1 MSIRKFST
9 GSLLQDN
16 RTINLTIPNTRLYS
30 TSNLW
35 FDFDPADINIADNT
49 SISEGTT
56 YTARTGQSVVTGGT
70 LTYKTANGGHLDTGA
85 AAGYARVFAG
95 FQGFDSI
102 NNATSLSVV
111 CWFKSD
117 RTSRQ
122 VLVSRFSSPRE
133 GMDELYQL
141 NHIVDPTGDYHYN
154 SSGVIGGASGNLDTN
169 SWSAN
174 TWTLSVWTYSVS
186 DGIARWYENNAT
198 AVTTVNFGT
207 DSGNGLSVGS
217 SKDTLIGLGTRSD
230 VYETLKGTLGPI
242 RIYTKALSTT
252 EIQQE
257 YELNK
262 TRFGLL

>member
-1 MSIRKFST
+1 MSNRKFST
-9 GSLLQDN
+9 ASLVTDN
-16 RTINLTIPNTRLYS
+16 RTNNFTIPNTRLYT
-30 TSNLW
+30 TSSLW
-35 FDFDPADINIADNT
+35 FDFDPADINIANNT
-49 SISEGTT
+49 SISADTT
-56 YTARTGQSVVTGGT
+56 YIARTGQAIVTGGT
-70 LTYKTANGGHLDTGA
+70 MTYKTANGGYLDLGS
-85 AAGYARVFAG
+85 AAGYARIFAG
-95 FQGFDSI
+95 YKGFDDI
-102 NNATSLSVV
+102 NNATSLSIV
-111 CWFKSD
+111 CWFQSD

-122 VLVSRFSSPRE
+122 VLVSRFADPRT
-133 GMDELYQL
+133 GMDSLYQI

-230 VYETLKGTLGPI
+230 VYETLKGALGPI
-242 RIYTKALSTT
+242 RIYTKALSTA

-257 YELNK
+257 YALNK
-262 TRFGLL
+262 TRFGLS